1 MRHHELETTES
12 FTESVYLA
20 RALSAAMLLLLKSI
34 LPFDRHDTKIT
45 VQSPQCLVHV

>member
-20 RALSAAMLLLLKSI
+20 HSLCGHA
-34 LPFDRHDTKIT
+34 T
-45 VQSPQCLVHV
+45 VAQKHPAF

>member
-20 RALSAAMLLLLKSI
+20 HSLLLLLLKSI
-34 LPFDRHDTKIT
+34 LPFDKHDTKH
-45 VQSPQCLVHV
+45 PDR